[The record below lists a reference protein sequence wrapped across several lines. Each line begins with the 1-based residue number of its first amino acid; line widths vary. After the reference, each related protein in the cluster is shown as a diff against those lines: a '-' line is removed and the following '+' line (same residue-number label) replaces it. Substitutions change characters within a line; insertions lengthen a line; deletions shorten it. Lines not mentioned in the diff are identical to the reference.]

1 MRWNGWQ
8 VLLLWCVWCLGGG
21 RAWSEEIV
29 IEKIVAVV
37 NNDIVLL
44 SEWEQRFAL
53 VRVQLQQIIDPVE
66 RKKKEESMRW
76 ELLER
81 MIEDK
86 LLNQEAKAKQIEVTD
101 ADIEGAIKRT
111 REQNGNI
118 PEAEFAAELKKR
130 GYSMDAYKAM
140 MRGEISKF
148 RLLQQTMASKIRITK
163 EDEYAFYKKMTS
175 KEKPGPPEYKLRH
188 IVFVLDEKPTPEQ
201 LKSQREKAENVLLL
215 AKQTPKNFAALA
227 RRFSQA
233 GQDDGGDLGYV
244 KMSEI
249 DPVLGRAMST
259 MKEGTVHPKVLQTN
273 MGFHVLY
280 LEQLR
285 VANVL
290 SFKEA
295 RPEISKRLQQEAYEN
310 MYKKYVTQL
319 RKKAVIE
326 IRVKG
331 KETEKKVFK
340 STFGPITP
348 SEEKKEQKK
357 KRKEGRGGRGGRG
370 SRGGGFPR

>member
-1 MRWNGWQ
+1 M
-8 VLLLWCVWCLGGG
+8 GGA

-163 EDEYAFYKKMTS
+163 EDEYAFYKKMTH

-188 IVFVLDEKPTPEQ
+188 IVFVLDEKPSAEQ
-201 LKSQREKAENVLLL
+201 IKSQREKAENVLLL

-233 GQDDGGDLGYV
+233 GQDEGGDLGYV

-259 MKEGTVHPKVLQTN
+259 MREGSVHPKILQTS

-280 LEQLR
+280 LEHLR

-310 MYKKYVTQL
+310 MYKKYITQL

-326 IRVKG
+326 IRAKG

-340 STFGPITP
+340 STFGPIDP
-348 SEEKKEQKK
+348 SGGPKEEKKK

-370 SRGGGFPR
+370 GGFPR